1 MGSGVS
7 SLGVDEEKLKYFLA
21 RRSDRR
27 PVRNLC
33 PVQEALTGG
42 LDETA
47 PARER
52 KLEATSDLVHGDE
65 RNRESLDFLRLWLEL
80 LLDFLDLVLGLTAI
94 APLQL
99 RFVMPILNFYSFDY
113 KSEVVGVLGFWG
125 YQNGIF

>member
-1 MGSGVS
+1 MGFGVS

-33 PVQEALTGG
+33 PVQEAFTGG

-52 KLEATSDLVHGDE
+52 KLEATSDFVHGDE

-113 KSEVVGVLGFWG
+113 LICEANK
-125 YQNGIF
+125 

>member
-65 RNRESLDFLRLWLEL
+65 RNRESLDFLRLWLKL
-80 LLDFLDLVLGLTAI
+80 LLDVLDLDRLARDIALTVAI
-94 APLQL
+94 
-99 RFVMPILNFYSFDY
+99 PILFIVTLF
-113 KSEVVGVLGFWG
+113 
-125 YQNGIF
+125 I

>member
-65 RNRESLDFLRLWLEL
+65 RNRESLHLSISQ
-80 LLDFLDLVLGLTAI
+80 LDVLVDHLDLERLGSVFQLNSCESRPLVLRSI
-94 APLQL
+94 
-99 RFVMPILNFYSFDY
+99 
-113 KSEVVGVLGFWG
+113 
-125 YQNGIF
+125 